1 LYAVL
6 YVVVDGAG
14 VVYDVE
20 LGEYVV
26 NSAGI
31 VVDLAGGELEY
42 KVISTGVV
50 EVGYKGTFSLF
61 IYTGLTVVC
70 VFSVVLVCVFSVV
83 FVLTLP
89 VAGSNPNEYN
99 TKIAII
105 VIKMNG
111 IDIINHAKKDM
122 LFSHII
128 FSNKVTIIPIHI
140 LTNAMLYNP

>member
-1 LYAVL
+1 
-6 YVVVDGAG
+6 VVDGAV
-14 VVYDVE
+14 VVYVIE

-31 VVDLAGGELEY
+31 VVDLAGGALEY

-61 IYTGLTVVC
+61 IYTGLTVVFSVVLVS
-70 VFSVVLVCVFSVV
+70 VFSVVLVSVFLVV
-83 FVLTLP
+83 SVLTLP
-89 VAGSNPNEYN
+89 VAGSKPNEYN
-99 TKIAII
+99 TNIAIT

-122 LFSHII
+122 LFSHIM

>member
-1 LYAVL
+1 
-6 YVVVDGAG
+6 VVDGAV
-14 VVYDVE
+14 VVYVVE

-50 EVGYKGTFSLF
+50 EVGYKGTFLLF
-61 IYTGLTVVC
+61 IYTGLTVV
-70 VFSVVLVCVFSVV
+70 FSVVLVSVFSVV
-83 FVLTLP
+83 SVLTLP

-99 TKIAII
+99 TNIAII

-122 LFSHII
+122 LFSHIM